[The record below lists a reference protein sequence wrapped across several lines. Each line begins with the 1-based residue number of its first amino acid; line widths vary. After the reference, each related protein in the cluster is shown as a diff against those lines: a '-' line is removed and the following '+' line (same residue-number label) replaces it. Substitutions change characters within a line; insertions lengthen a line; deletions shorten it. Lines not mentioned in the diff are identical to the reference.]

1 MAKKIRENADSLPEP
16 ARGDAIK
23 TSNTLLASMVLAAKD
38 RGGICLS
45 EFDFEALH
53 PDWSVIEDQIACL
66 SPIADALEI
75 SPAKRR
81 DLDAARRSLDD
92 LFDHARQY
100 RSSLAYRELIDFI
113 ARFRTY
119 SPFNAMLIHTQM
131 KGARFVAT
139 PHRWTRE
146 YGRRIK
152 TDAQPTVILQP

>member
-1 MAKKIRENADSLPEP
+1 MQFSTEQDFAMAKKIRENADSLPEP

-45 EFDFEALH
+45 EFDFEALQ

-81 DLDAARRSLDD
+81 DLDTARRSLDD

-100 RSSLAYRELIDFI
+100 RSSLA
-113 ARFRTY
+113 
-119 SPFNAMLIHTQM
+119 
-131 KGARFVAT
+131 
-139 PHRWTRE
+139 
-146 YGRRIK
+146 
-152 TDAQPTVILQP
+152 